1 MSCSYSVI
9 IPTRN
14 AEKTIGKL
22 LDVVNRQNPVPAAV
36 FVIDSQS
43 EDRTAEIAREKRAK
57 VTVIAKET
65 FDHGGTRDWAL
76 RQTDTPYVIFLT
88 QDALPADD
96 NCMARLLAPME
107 ANPNIAIVG
116 GRQQPYPEAKPAEKL
131 VRAYN
136 YPAASRIWGEEQR
149 EGLGVRAYLVSD
161 VFAAYRRTAYEAV
174 GGFDS
179 PILTNEDMLITQK
192 FLDAGYLAAYAADAV
207 VLHSHDLTL
216 RQQYQRTYIV
226 GRTMV
231 RYEDRFQNAQ
241 ELGEGVSLAITVM
254 KQLLKN
260 RAFGECFRFAA
271 DCGARFFGNRKG
283 RADESREKKRQRL

>member
-14 AEKTIGKL
+14 AERTIEKL
-22 LDVVNRQNPVPAAV
+22 LDAVNRQNPAPAAV
-36 FVIDSQS
+36 FVVDSQS
-43 EDRTAEIAREKRAK
+43 EDRTAEIARGMGAK
-57 VTVIAKET
+57 VTVISKEA

-76 RQTDTPYVIFLT
+76 RRTNTPYVIFLT

-107 ANPNIAIVG
+107 ANPNVAIAG
-116 GRQQPYPEAKPAEKL
+116 GRQQAYLEARPAEKL

-136 YPAASRIWGEEQR
+136 YPATSRLWGAEQR
-149 EGLGVRAYLVSD
+149 EELGVRAYLVSD

-174 GGFDS
+174 GGFDF

-192 FLDAGYLAAYAADAV
+192 FLDAGYQAAYAADAV

-216 RQQYQRTYIV
+216 RQQYQRNYIV

-231 RYEDRFQNAQ
+231 RYEERFQNAQ
-241 ELGEGVSLAITVM
+241 ELGEGVSLAISVM
-254 KQLLKN
+254 KQLIEN

-271 DCGARFFGNRKG
+271 DCGARFLGNRMG
-283 RADESREKKRQRL
+283 RADERREKKRQRL

>member
-116 GRQQPYPEAKPAEKL
+116 GR
-131 VRAYN
+131 
-136 YPAASRIWGEEQR
+136 
-149 EGLGVRAYLVSD
+149 
-161 VFAAYRRTAYEAV
+161 
-174 GGFDS
+174 
-179 PILTNEDMLITQK
+179 
-192 FLDAGYLAAYAADAV
+192 
-207 VLHSHDLTL
+207 
-216 RQQYQRTYIV
+216 
-226 GRTMV
+226 
-231 RYEDRFQNAQ
+231 
-241 ELGEGVSLAITVM
+241 
-254 KQLLKN
+254 
-260 RAFGECFRFAA
+260 
-271 DCGARFFGNRKG
+271 
-283 RADESREKKRQRL
+283 